1 MSWNRS
7 HFDLDFLVS
16 LKAID
21 QTYYIGSNVGSG
33 SAGRSSDCCDGS
45 LVVRIDDELL
55 SSASF
60 VLVI

>member
-7 HFDLDFLVS
+7 HFDRDSLVS

-21 QTYYIGSNVGSG
+21 QTYYAGSNVGSG
-33 SAGRSSDCCDGS
+33 SAGRSDGS
-45 LVVRIDDELL
+45 LVARIDDEFL

-60 VLVI
+60 VPVI